1 MRFCSG
7 GDGVITITTIS
18 QRPAASRRRSTRYF
32 TPSHALDERQCRAP
46 LPAAAS
52 RDGRIGDVSDDKE
65 QG

>member
-7 GDGVITITTIS
+7 VITITIIS
-18 QRPAASRRRSTRYF
+18 QRTAASRRHFTHYF
-32 TPSHALDERQCRAP
+32 TPSHALNGRRCRAP

-52 RDGRIGDVSDDKE
+52 RDGRIGDVPDDKE